1 MEFKRFDIVRTKDN
15 VVLDDLYLRGGMEFT
30 VVRYVENTICC
41 IAEGE
46 DKMQYF
52 RPEQLELVSRANSPI
67 REFNG
72 FTEDEVWHFLEPKV
86 KDFIDET
93 HIRPAER
100 EMLIAIYRAGYN
112 RGRKNKPFVGGNVK
126 ESNHV

>member
-15 VVLDDLYLRGGMEFT
+15 VALDDLYLRGGMEFT
-30 VVRYVENTICC
+30 VLRYVENSICC
-41 IAEGE
+41 IAKDGGE
-46 DKMQYF
+46 MQYF
-52 RPEQLELVSRANSPI
+52 CPEQLELVNRAAPV

-72 FTEDEVWHFLEPKV
+72 FTEDEVWNFLEPKV
-86 KDFIDET
+86 KDFIGET

-100 EMLIAIYRAGYN
+100 GMLIAIYRAGYN

-126 ESNHV
+126 ENNHV

>member
-1 MEFKRFDIVRTKDN
+1 MEFKRFDIVRTKNN

-41 IAEGE
+41 IARGE

-52 RPEQLELVSRANSPI
+52 RPEQLELVSRANPPI

-72 FTEDEVWHFLEPKV
+72 FTEDEVWNFLEPKV
-86 KDFIDET
+86 KDFIGET
-93 HIRPAER
+93 YIRPAER

-112 RGRKNKPFVGGNVK
+112 RGRKKKPFVGGNVK
-126 ESNHV
+126 ENNHV

>member
-15 VVLDDLYLRGGMEFT
+15 VALDDLYLRGGKEFT
-30 VVRYVENTICC
+30 VVRHAENTICC
-41 IAEGE
+41 IARDE

-52 RPEQLELVSRANSPI
+52 RPEQLELVSRPAPI
-67 REFNG
+67 REFYK
-72 FTEDEVWHFLEPKV
+72 FTEDEVWNFLEPKV
-86 KDFIDET
+86 KDFIGET
-93 HIRPAER
+93 YIRPAER

-126 ESNHV
+126 ENNHA

>member
-15 VVLDDLYLRGGMEFT
+15 VALDDLYLRGGMEFT
-30 VVRYVENTICC
+30 VLRYVENSICC
-41 IAEGE
+41 IAKDGGE
-46 DKMQYF
+46 MQYF
-52 RPEQLELVSRANSPI
+52 RPEQLELVNRAAPV

-72 FTEDEVWHFLEPKV
+72 FTEDEVWNFLEPKV
-86 KDFIDET
+86 KDFIGET

-100 EMLIAIYRAGYN
+100 GMLIAIYRAGYN

-126 ESNHV
+126 ENNHV

>member
-1 MEFKRFDIVRTKDN
+1 MEFKKYDIVRTKNN

-30 VVRYVENTICC
+30 VVRYTENRICC

-52 RPEQLELVSRANSPI
+52 RPEQLELVSRPNPV

-72 FTEDEVWHFLEPKV
+72 FTEDEIWAFLEPKV
-86 KDFIDET
+86 KDFIGET
-93 HIRPAER
+93 HVRPAEK

-112 RGRKNKPFVGGNVK
+112 RGRKKKPFVGGNVK
-126 ESNHV
+126 ENNHV

>member
-1 MEFKRFDIVRTKDN
+1 MEFKRFDIVRTKNN
-15 VVLDDLYLRGGMEFT
+15 VALDDLYLRGGMEFT
-30 VVRYVENTICC
+30 VVRHAENTICC

-52 RPEQLELVSRANSPI
+52 RPEQLELVSRPAPI

-86 KDFIDET
+86 KDFIGET
-93 HIRPAER
+93 YIRPVER

-112 RGRKNKPFVGGNVK
+112 RGRKKKPFVGGNVK
-126 ESNHV
+126 ENNHV